1 MHPHFASLNTPGY
14 MEACHAAGIRCHAWT
29 VNDAEDMRRLL
40 EMGIDAIITNE
51 PALAIAVRAEMEK
64 R

>member
-1 MHPHFASLNTPGY
+1 MV
-14 MEACHAAGIRCHAWT
+14 ACHAAGIRCHAWT

-40 EMGIDAIITNE
+40 AMGIDAIITNE